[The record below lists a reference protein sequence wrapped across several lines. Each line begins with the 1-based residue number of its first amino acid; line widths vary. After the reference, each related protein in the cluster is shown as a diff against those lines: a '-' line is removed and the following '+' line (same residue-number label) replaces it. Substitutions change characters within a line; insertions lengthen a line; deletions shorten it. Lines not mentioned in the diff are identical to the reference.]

1 MELRSKELFEQAKKY
16 IPGGV
21 NSPVRAGK
29 SVGMEPLFINRAE
42 GCYLWDEEDR
52 KYIDYVCSWGPMI
65 LGHSHP
71 EVLKAI
77 SDKLAMGTSFG
88 APTAIE
94 VEIAEQIIQMV
105 PSIEIVR
112 MVNSGTEAAMSAVR
126 LARGYTGRNI
136 IIKFEGCYHGHADSL
151 LVEAGSGVATLG
163 IPGSPGIPDKI
174 AGLTISLPYN
184 NLDDVKDAF
193 IRYGN
198 DIAAVIVEPVAAN
211 MGVILPDAGF
221 LKGLRGITE
230 ENSSLLIFDE
240 VITGF
245 RLGQGGAQGYYNIM
259 PDITCLGKIIGGG
272 LPVGAYG
279 GRREIMQ
286 NIAPEGNIYQAGT
299 LSGNPIAMAAGL
311 ATLRLLRDSSI
322 YKGLEAG
329 GNRLFSG
336 LKDAAHKAGI
346 DIVINHIGSLGSFFF
361 TKGPVI
367 DFRSAKKSDTAL
379 FRAFYRRMREKG
391 IYLAPSP
398 FEAMFLSIAHDNEV
412 IDRTIDTAYHC
423 FSVLKK

>member
-1 MELRSKELFEQAKKY
+1 MDERSKILFEQAKKF

-42 GCYLWDEEDR
+42 GCYLWDEEGR
-52 KYIDYVCSWGPMI
+52 RYIDYVCSWGPMI

-71 EVLKAI
+71 AVLKAI
-77 SDKLAMGTSFG
+77 QEKLPLGTSFG

-94 VEIAEQIIQMV
+94 VEMAEAIIQMV
-105 PSIEIVR
+105 PSIEMVR

-136 IIKFEGCYHGHADSL
+136 ILKFEGCYHGHADSL

-163 IPGSPGIPDKI
+163 IPGSPGIPAEI

-184 NLDDVKDAF
+184 NIDNLKDAF
-193 IRYGN
+193 KRYGN
-198 DIAAVIVEPVAAN
+198 DIAAIIVEPVAAN

-221 LKGLRGITE
+221 LTGLRNITK
-230 ENSSLLIFDE
+230 ENGALLIFDE
-240 VITGF
+240 VITGL
-245 RLGQGGAQGYYNIM
+245 RLSPGGAQGYYNIM

-279 GRREIMQ
+279 GRRDIMQ
-286 NIAPEGNIYQAGT
+286 KIAPEGNIYQAGT

-311 ATLRLLRDSSI
+311 ATLKLLKDSGI

-329 GNRLFSG
+329 GNRLFTG
-336 LKDAAHKAGI
+336 LKDAAIKAGI
-346 DIVINHIGSLGSFFF
+346 NIVINHIGSLGSLFF
-361 TKGPVI
+361 TGEPVI
-367 DFRSAKKSDTAL
+367 DFRSAKKSDAAL
-379 FRAFYRRMREKG
+379 FRAFYRKMREKG

-398 FEAMFLSIAHDNEV
+398 FEAMFLSIAHDNDV
-412 IDRTIDTAYHC
+412 IDRTIDAAYHC
-423 FSVLKK
+423 FSDIKK

>member
-1 MELRSKELFEQAKKY
+1 MNERSKVLFEQAKNA

-29 SVGMEPLFINRAE
+29 SVGMDPLFIKKAE
-42 GCYLWDEEDR
+42 GCYLWDEDGQR
-52 KYIDYVCSWGPMI
+52 YIDYVCSWGPMI

-77 SDKLAMGTSFG
+77 TEKLAMGTSFG

-94 VEIAEQIIQMV
+94 VEMAETIIEMV
-105 PSIEIVR
+105 PSIEMVR

-126 LARGYTGRNI
+126 LARGYTGREI

-163 IPGSPGIPDKI
+163 IPGSPGIPERI
-174 AGLTISLPYN
+174 AGLTISLPFN
-184 NLDDVKDAF
+184 NLDHVIDAF
-193 IRYGN
+193 KTYGK
-198 DIAAVIVEPVAAN
+198 DIAAVIVEPIAAN

-221 LKGLRGITE
+221 LSGLRKITE
-230 ENSSLLIFDE
+230 ENRSLLIFDE

-245 RLGQGGAQGYYNIM
+245 RLGPGGAQGYYNIM

-311 ATLRLLRDSSI
+311 ATLKLLKDNSI
-322 YKGLEAG
+322 YRGLENG

-336 LKDAAHKAGI
+336 LKDTAIKAGI
-346 DIVINHIGSLGSFFF
+346 DIVINYIGSLGSFFF
-361 TKGPVI
+361 TKEPVT

-379 FRAFYRRMREKG
+379 FRAFYRKMREKG

-398 FEAMFLSIAHDNEV
+398 FEALFLSTAHDNEA
-412 IDRTIDTAYHC
+412 IDKTIDAAYMC
-423 FSVLKK
+423 FKDISI

>member
-1 MELRSKELFEQAKKY
+1 MDERSKILFAQAKNA

-29 SVGMEPLFINRAE
+29 SVGMEPLFIKQAE
-42 GCYLWDEEDR
+42 GCYLWDEDGQR
-52 KYIDYVCSWGPMI
+52 YIDYVCSWGPMI

-77 SDKLAMGTSFG
+77 SEKLALGTSFG

-94 VEIAEQIIQMV
+94 VEMAEQIIEMV
-105 PSIEIVR
+105 PSIEMVR

-174 AGLTISLPYN
+174 AGLTISLPFN
-184 NLDDVKDAF
+184 NLNHVIDAF
-193 IRYGN
+193 KTYGN

-221 LKGLRGITE
+221 LSGLRKITE
-230 ENSSLLIFDE
+230 ENGSILIFDE

-245 RLGQGGAQGYYNIM
+245 RLGAGGAQGYYNIM

-279 GRREIMQ
+279 GRREIMK

-311 ATLRLLRDSSI
+311 ATLKLLKDSGI
-322 YKGLEAG
+322 YEALEAG

-336 LKDAAHKAGI
+336 LKDVAHNAGV
-346 DIVINHIGSLGSFFF
+346 DITINHIGSLGSFFF
-361 TKGPVI
+361 TKVPVT

-379 FRAFYRRMREKG
+379 FRAFYRRMRERG

-398 FEAMFLSIAHDNEV
+398 FEAMFLSVAHDNEV
-412 IDRTIDTAYHC
+412 IDKTIDTAYMC
-423 FSVLKK
+423 FKDMSV